1 LTRSGA
7 QVTKLQGAKLLLA
20 LEVAMLML
28 FRSLPVTAVFAFGWF
43 SPALAQDSEVAAGA
57 AEYRVAC
64 YQCHGEAGKGDGPM
78 AQFLTIK
85 PADLTQL
92 AKKNSG
98 KFPFL
103 DVFQIIDGRAV
114 VKAHGEGPM
123 PIWGDRYVVQ
133 SGAAGAEPYKSYTAE
148 PFVRARILELTYYI
162 QSIQQ

>member
-1 LTRSGA
+1 
-7 QVTKLQGAKLLLA
+7 
-20 LEVAMLML
+20 MLMSYRIL
-28 FRSLPVTAVFAFGWF
+28 TVAACAAFSWA

-57 AEYRVAC
+57 AEYRIAC
-64 YQCHGEAGKGDGPM
+64 FQCHGEAGKGDGPM
-78 AQFLTIK
+78 SLLLTIK

-92 AKKNSG
+92 AKKNNG

-103 DVFQIIDGRAV
+103 DVFQTIDGRAV

-123 PIWGDRYVVQ
+123 PIWGDRYVAQ
-133 SGAAGAEPYKSYTAE
+133 SGAAGVEPYKSYTAE

>member
-1 LTRSGA
+1 MMFFRTLTVA
-7 QVTKLQGAKLLLA
+7 A
-20 LEVAMLML
+20 LV
-28 FRSLPVTAVFAFGWF
+28 AFGWMT
-43 SPALAQDSEVAAGA
+43 PALAQDSEVAAGA

-64 YQCHGEAGKGDGPM
+64 YQCHGEAGKGGGPM

-85 PADLTQL
+85 PADLTQI
-92 AKKNSG
+92 AKKNNG

-103 DVFQIIDGRAV
+103 EVFQTIDGRAV

-123 PIWGDRYVVQ
+123 PIWGDRYMAQ
-133 SGAAGAEPYKSYTAE
+133 SGAAGIEPYKSYTAE